1 MATSHRKDLKL
12 GQAQREVSV
21 NSHLIMQMVNFSVK
35 AQDMIL
41 RAAAEGGYFGESE
54 GGYKTTDDLL
64 VTPQ

>member
-1 MATSHRKDLKL
+1 
-12 GQAQREVSV
+12 
-21 NSHLIMQMVNFSVK
+21 MVNFSVK

-54 GGYKTTDDLL
+54 GGGYKTTDDLL